1 MTQNNTNEQVH
12 IHFPEEL
19 EGVTVSS
26 TLVFE
31 LLEGRIN

>member
-1 MTQNNTNEQVH
+1 MTQNNTNKQVR

-26 TLVFE
+26 PMLFE